1 MLDEQVKK
9 VRSYLKMIGLG
20 DEEIDKQLSN
30 KALMDAYLSQVSS
43 YEQNMHNIMASEM
56 LRDENVE
63 VDITDNVPKTK

>member
-43 YEQNMHNIMASEM
+43 YEQNMRNIMASEM

>member
-43 YEQNMHNIMASEM
+43 YEQNMRNIMASEM
-56 LRDENVE
+56 LKDENVE

>member
-9 VRSYLKMIGLG
+9 IRSYLKMIGLG

-43 YEQNMHNIMASEM
+43 YEQNMRNIMASEM
-56 LRDENVE
+56 LKEENV
-63 VDITDNVPKTK
+63 NVEISNHGKNK